1 MVYPDLDRSRSV
13 TTHKPVLDEQTFQ
26 QLLAAAYALQEQN
39 LAPLKETKAIA
50 LALSASVEA
59 M

>member
-1 MVYPDLDRSRSV
+1 V